1 MELPRPKRLRGWKLE
16 AEKHKPKEVQSHNSK
31 SALASQL
38 LSLWSHGEMS
48 AIAVQKLA
56 HLAVLD
62 GATHP
67 ELAAI
72 ASIAQHG
79 SNPGNC
85 HRDLVA
91 MFCGGVTL
99 EESFGIEVACV
110 DPKSSKVELETMEL
124 FLPHLMFASLSTH
137 DEFEGTFGTKVLRI
151 LELSRNKR

>member
-1 MELPRPKRLRGWKLE
+1 
-16 AEKHKPKEVQSHNSK
+16 
-31 SALASQL
+31 
-38 LSLWSHGEMS
+38 MS

-79 SNPGNC
+79 SNHGNC
-85 HRDLVA
+85 ERNLVA
-91 MFCGGVTL
+91 MFCGGVSL

-110 DPKSSKVELETMEL
+110 DPKRSKIELEAMEL

-151 LELSRNKR
+151 LQLSRNKR